1 MARVR
6 QDVEG
11 IILNIRVGATHAV
24 VHWGLRDIASF
35 GSDSS
40 VQGNVEAEMGLVL
53 SD

>member
-1 MARVR
+1 M
-6 QDVEG
+6 EG

-40 VQGNVEAEMGLVL
+40 VQAMLRLRWAL
-53 SD
+53 SSLTSPSQG